1 MGWLA
6 GTIVSGDLRQN
17 IEPCLESKPRMAAK
31 INRLD
36 PMSIPRNWRSLVST
50 MQIVEHAL
58 RRQTVLARQH
68 RNNPTPAEAALWQH
82 LRRRQ
87 LDGHCFRRQ
96 RPIGPYFADFFC
108 VAAKL
113 VVEIDG
119 TSHPGRERRDRLRDT
134 FLRKRGIRV
143 LRVTNE
149 DALLRPASVL
159 QQIRA
164 LLQANSPL
172 AERGGPGG

>member
-1 MGWLA
+1 MAGRDHRLGRLEAEHRALLGVEAAHGGEDKSSRSDVDPAQLA
-6 GTIVSGDLRQN
+6 LARVD
-17 IEPCLESKPRMAAK
+17 
-31 INRLD
+31 
-36 PMSIPRNWRSLVST
+36 

-119 TSHPGRERRDRLRDT
+119 TSHAGRERRDRLRDT

>member
-1 MGWLA
+1 LLGVEAAHGGEDKSSRSDVDPAQLA
-6 GTIVSGDLRQN
+6 LARVDCRSWSMLFDARRSSPANTATTPPLPKRRSGSTSGDA
-17 IEPCLESKPRMAAK
+17 SSM
-31 INRLD
+31 D
-36 PMSIPRNWRSLVST
+36 
-50 MQIVEHAL
+50 
-58 RRQTVLARQH
+58 
-68 RNNPTPAEAALWQH
+68 
-82 LRRRQ
+82 
-87 LDGHCFRRQ
+87 HCFRRQ

-119 TSHPGRERRDRLRDT
+119 TSHAGRERRDRLRDT

-149 DALLRPASVL
+149 DALLRSASVL